1 MKIKKIISKI
11 FCFCGVAAVCVSS
24 AFSAFAF
31 ADNIYDDT
39 RYNNTT
45 PAQTVEDYLNGVGEG
60 VIEMFNSG
68 IKTVAD
74 FYRDSMDLLH
84 VPDYARWDKF
94 IEYFDNDGLDALV
107 HAQRVKDLVD
117 YANQSTSGLTTGQN
131 VFCFIAKRKLITGS
145 HNGELTYELDTLYFW
160 RDFNHSDYV
169 DFTGVTIGNFFLQP
183 NTFYCTR
190 QFSNGDFDAFYGDA
204 KQFDFAISNE
214 TSNYVSTPFTLNFQL
229 GHTYTVYNL
238 DGTTSSLTFPDSNS
252 TSHTWSKVSFKILD
266 NNLNSISQDGFYRQM
281 QYYPSAG
288 QYISDG
294 RLTNAQLMFN
304 NASKSDGSM
313 MRPNNYSGSAEGWGT
328 WYLSSGSFLGN
339 SNNSMNIAPRSF
351 TVNNDP
357 NNYDPRKPPAS
368 LNVDPLLLTDTQL
381 TPENVSNYNDY
392 GISYNS
398 TTNQF
403 ELDIDALA
411 AGIAGL
417 ISPDFKGNFDLVYD
431 NQPGIGSSDWT
442 NLDNN
447 FNSDFDSSI
456 TDISNVIQSMLP
468 SSPGWQSPDFPAVTT
483 YDIVVRPVMPTIT
496 QPVPEYLPTCASNF
510 FGIADSILG
519 SELLPLF
526 VALALFGL
534 AVGILM

>member
-1 MKIKKIISKI
+1 MNKSRL
-11 FCFCGVAAVCVSS
+11 FGVLCAVSVVPSVVVSAAH
-24 AFSAFAF
+24 AE
-31 ADNIYDDT
+31 NIYDDT
-39 RYNNTT
+39 RYNNQT

-94 IEYFDNDGLDALV
+94 IEYFDSDGLDALV

-117 YANQSTSGLTTGQN
+117 YANQSTTGLTTGQN
-131 VFCFIAKRKLITGS
+131 VYCFIAKRKLITGS

-160 RDFNHSDYV
+160 RDFNHTDYV

-204 KQFDFAISNE
+204 KQFDFGISNE

-229 GHTYTVYNL
+229 GQTYTVYNL
-238 DGTTSSLTFPDSNS
+238 DGTTSSLTFPASNS

-313 MRPNNYSGSAEGWGT
+313 MRPNNYAGSAEGWGT

-339 SNNSMNIAPRSF
+339 SNNSMGVAPRSF

-357 NNYDPRKPPAS
+357 SNYDPRKPPAS
-368 LNVDPLLLTDTQL
+368 YNVDPLLLTDTQL
-381 TPENVSNYNDY
+381 TPQNVSNYNDY

-403 ELDIDALA
+403 DLDIDALA

-417 ISPDFKGNFDLVYD
+417 ISPDFNGNFGLVYD
-431 NQPGIGSSDWT
+431 NQPPIGGSDWT
-442 NLDNN
+442 DLTNNYNTDSDNT
-447 FNSDFDSSI
+447 I
-456 TDISNVIQSMLP
+456 TDISNLIESLLP
-468 SSPGWQSPDFPAVTT
+468 STGGGWTPPDYPAVNTSAFIPAQ
-483 YDIVVRPVMPTIT
+483 YPTI
-496 QPVPEYLPTCASNF
+496 PVTATFHPNY
-510 FGIADSILG
+510 
-519 SELLPLF
+519 
-526 VALALFGL
+526 VK
-534 AVGILM
+534 AVGNTLNNGWNLFDSLGLCAILVPVVIMLLVWRLTGR